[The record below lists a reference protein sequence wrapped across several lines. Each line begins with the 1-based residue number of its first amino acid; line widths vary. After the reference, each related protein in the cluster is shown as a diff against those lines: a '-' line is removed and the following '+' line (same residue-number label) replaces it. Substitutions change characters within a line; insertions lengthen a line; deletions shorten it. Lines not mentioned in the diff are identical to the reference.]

1 MRPNMLAVDAAADKP
16 RDRRVVFG
24 VVATGVQ
31 RNCRS
36 LPRALAWPYL
46 HTDAIDLLVHRW
58 VEIPTAGGGR

>member
-1 MRPNMLAVDAAADKP
+1 
-16 RDRRVVFG
+16 VFG

-36 LPRALAWPYL
+36 LLRALAWPYL
-46 HTDAIDLLVHRW
+46 HTDPIDLLVHRW